1 MVKAKIRKALTKSEQ
16 MACVASKHTQPE
28 LFVRRALW
36 RLGVRYHLHRKDLPG
51 CPDLYVPRLRLAVF
65 VNGCFWHGHD
75 CSKGRAPKSNVA
87 FWRSKLDRNIE
98 RDTRALSSL
107 SERKVES
114 LVVWA
119 CELGTFDRC
128 ARDIQS
134 RYQSRSAA

>member
-1 MVKAKIRKALTKSEQ
+1 MVEAKIRKALTKSEQ
-16 MACVASKHTQPE
+16 MARIASKNTQPE
-28 LFVRRALW
+28 LFVRRTLW
-36 RLGVRYHLHRKDLPG
+36 RLGVRYRLHRKDLPG
-51 CPDLYVPRLRLAVF
+51 RPDLYVPRLRLAVF

-75 CSKGRAPKSNVA
+75 CSKGRPPKSNVD

-107 SERKVES
+107 ADRDVES

-119 CELGTFDRC
+119 CELETFDAC